1 MREIASKVA
10 FIGLALL
17 PVACGGAPQTATPQ
31 NPSPV
36 AVGSDPVLAEAPVNL
51 TPVEEPKDVVV
62 VARWKNP
69 RRVFD
74 TLQQWVGIPIPV
86 EMGVEEVLRVP
97 GFTSVIDMDAP
108 VDALVALDDTSGAR
122 NPKPFVSFSVGLR
135 STQDARQA
143 LQGAREVR
151 ELQEGVF
158 RVELGS
164 EWDKLICLVSPSLG
178 SSPGRMVCGPRD
190 RDVEVLHPYMTRGLP
205 VVALPDRDL
214 SGEVRLAPI
223 QSKYGKMLPQ
233 AIEMGSSFVGH
244 ELGTGDRNLD
254 RAISDA
260 VGEVGKELVS
270 LSNDL
275 DSLRFEVQ
283 LEPDTKTLSGELSLA
298 FKTRNSWL
306 AQRFF
311 DNANKAGAPPPLFW
325 SAPADSTSAFFDRGV
340 DAKNYEMIRR
350 HGGNLLDAAM
360 ARENLPP
367 ADRKAVVA
375 LFEKLMDGT
384 PISVSAAGR
393 VESTA
398 SKGASE
404 FDKIRDAAAVSL
416 GWQVIGLDERS
427 TRVDAWLQD
436 LARVYGRAA
445 IQRWLRSVTSVEAK
459 NMPQVRYG
467 AMTVTGLPGLKALQ
481 VSVPATILDPS
492 IKGAK
497 PFTYYV
503 MVLPEGARTWV
514 AMGADQAALEKQLKA
529 IKAGGA
535 STLESKP
542 GLEALR
548 SGRVVGGGFITMAG
562 IANQASG
569 GLMEAL
575 DGGGFRNREMER
587 MLTAFSRLP
596 NGGNTPM
603 LLTTQTQDGSPARVA
618 IQFKVNR
625 GTVDD
630 LRSLVLSM
638 GGHSAPIPM
647 IPRKTP

>member
-1 MREIASKVA
+1 MRETASKFA
-10 FIGLALL
+10 FVGLALL
-17 PVACGGAPQTATPQ
+17 PVACGGAPQAATPQ
-31 NPSPV
+31 NPAPV
-36 AVGSDPVLAEAPVNL
+36 AVGSDPVLAETPVNL
-51 TPVEEPKDVVV
+51 ATVDEPKDVVV

-74 TLQQWVGIPIPV
+74 TVQQWVGIPVPV

-97 GFTSVIDMDAP
+97 GFTSVIDMDSP
-108 VDALVALDDTSGAR
+108 VDALVALDDSSGAR

-151 ELQEGVF
+151 ELQEGTF

-190 RDVEVLHPYMTRGLP
+190 KDVETLQPYMTRGLP

-214 SGEVRLAPI
+214 AGEVRLAPI

-260 VGEVGKELVS
+260 VGEVGKELIA

-283 LEPDTKTLSGELSLA
+283 LEPDAKTLSGEVSLA
-298 FKTRNSWL
+298 FKARTSWL

-311 DNANKAGAPPPLFW
+311 DNADKAGAPPPLFW
-325 SAPADSTSAFFDRGV
+325 GAPADSTSAFFDRGV

-360 ARENLPP
+360 ARENLPA
-367 ADRKAVVA
+367 ADRKAVVG

-384 PISVSAAGR
+384 PISVSASGR
-393 VESTA
+393 VEPTA
-398 SKGASE
+398 AKGASE

-416 GWQVIGLDERS
+416 GWQVIGLEERS

-445 IQRWLRSVTSVEAK
+445 IQRWLRSTTSLEAK
-459 NMPQVRYG
+459 HMPQVRYG
-467 AMTVTGLPGLKALQ
+467 AMTVAGLPGLKALQ
-481 VSVPATILDPS
+481 ITVPATILDPS

-497 PFTYYV
+497 PFTYFV
-503 MVLPEGARTWV
+503 MVLPEGNRTWL

-529 IKAGGA
+529 IKAGGS

-542 GLEALR
+542 GLEGLR

-562 IANQASG
+562 IASQASG
-569 GLMEAL
+569 GLAEAL

-587 MLTAFSRLP
+587 VLTAFSRLP
-596 NGGNTPM
+596 NRGNTPM

-625 GTVDD
+625 GTVED

-647 IPRKTP
+647 VPRKNP